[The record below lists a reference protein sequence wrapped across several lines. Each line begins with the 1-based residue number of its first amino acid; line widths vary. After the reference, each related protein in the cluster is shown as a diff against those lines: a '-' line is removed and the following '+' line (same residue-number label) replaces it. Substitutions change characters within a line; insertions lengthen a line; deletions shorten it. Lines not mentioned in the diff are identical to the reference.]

1 MDYICRYDSPIGPL
15 FMRSNGTALTGLSPF
30 LSGKLQDDLPVFQE
44 VRDWLD
50 AYFRGEQPDP
60 RQLPLDPPGTPF
72 RKAVWAELLS
82 IPYGSSRTYGEIAHA
97 LGIPR
102 GAQAV
107 GQAVGRNPIGII
119 IPCHRI
125 LGTRGKLTGFA
136 WGLEKKKWLLSHEG
150 VIFLDHP

>member
-1 MDYICRYDSPIGPL
+1 MDYITRYDSPMGPL
-15 FMRSNGTALTGLSPF
+15 YLRSDGTSLTGLSPA
-30 LSGKLQDDLPVFQE
+30 LSGDVRDDLPIFRD

-50 AYFRGEQPDP
+50 TYFRGEQPDP
-60 RQLPLDPPGTPF
+60 RDLPLAPPGTDF
-72 RKAVWAELLS
+72 QKAVWAQLMEV
-82 IPYGSSRTYGEIAHA
+82 PCGESRSYNHIAKA

-125 LGTRGKLTGFA
+125 LGTGKKLTGFA
-136 WGLEKKKWLLSHEG
+136 WGLEKKKWLLRHEG
-150 VIFLDHP
+150 VDFIDHP